1 MGEQLVLFRLK
12 HKIQQTCF
20 VDIGQRHQK
29 LAKMK
34 IYEDVFTGDEMFSD
48 TYPIKLVENCL
59 WELTGKH
66 ISRTQDDIQLE
77 GSNASAEEADEGT
90 DAASESGV
98 DIVLNHRLVETGFS
112 AKKDFTVYL
121 KDYMKKVIKYLEE
134 NERGGEV
141 EDFKKNINSVMK
153 TLVGKFKDLAFYSG
167 ESMDPDAMIC
177 MCEYKEV
184 NGEERPVLMFFKH
197 GLRKKNANEI
207 LFRFFIQP

>member
-1 MGEQLVLFRLK
+1 MGLFRLK

-29 LAKMK
+29 FAKMK

-98 DIVLNHRLVETGFS
+98 DIVLNHRLVETGFGS
-112 AKKDFTVYL
+112 KKDFTVYL
-121 KDYMKKVIKYLEE
+121 KDYMKKVIAYLEE
-134 NERGGEV
+134 NDMKDQV
-141 EDFKKNINSVMK
+141 EGFKKNIQAVMGDLLK
-153 TLVGKFKDLAFYSG
+153 KFKDLQFFTG
-167 ESMDPDAMIC
+167 ESMNPDAMIL
-177 MCEYKEV
+177 MVEY
-184 NGEERPVLMFFKH
+184 R
-197 GLRKKNANEI
+197 
-207 LFRFFIQP
+207 

>member
-29 LAKMK
+29 FAKMK

-66 ISRTQDDIQLE
+66 ISRTQDDIQLA

-98 DIVLNHRLVETGFS
+98 DIVLNHRLVETGFGS
-112 AKKDFTVYL
+112 KKDYTVYL
-121 KDYMKKVIKYLEE
+121 KDYMKKVIAYLEE
-134 NERGGEV
+134 NDMKDQVDG
-141 EDFKKNINSVMK
+141 FKKNIQAVMGDLLK
-153 TLVGKFKDLAFYSG
+153 KFKDLQFFTG
-167 ESMDPDAMIC
+167 ESMNPDAMIL
-177 MCEYKEV
+177 MVEYRDV
-184 NGEERPVLMFFKH
+184 DGEERPIIMGFKH
-197 GLRKKNANEI
+197 GLREVKC
-207 LFRFFIQP
+207 